1 MASKSATAS
10 KLKAIIKAL
19 IVIELVYLV
28 VVNALLSAPL
38 TQNVVNSIKPDKFK
52 VSWERAWSWYPVR
65 VHATGVSAN
74 GQSRSQQWELHTPSL
89 SASISLLPLLL
100 KRVWVS
106 DVAVLDVDY
115 RQRPRLKEGKDYEQI
130 LPYFPPISGR
140 EVTAAELL
148 SLGV

>member
-89 SASISLLPLLL
+89 SAPCDTVRREMWRPPMAARRARVFWCGHHSLVCGGGMCVQAMPH
-100 KRVWVS
+100 
-106 DVAVLDVDY
+106 
-115 RQRPRLKEGKDYEQI
+115 
-130 LPYFPPISGR
+130 
-140 EVTAAELL
+140 
-148 SLGV
+148 